1 MSTGK
6 EQLHRLHEAL
16 GAFEEAV
23 AKREHKGLA
32 QSRVALQQEVDR
44 ARDGV
49 VKLVVGMV
57 TEAKLSAKA

>member
-16 GAFEEAV
+16 GMFEDAV
-23 AKREHKGLA
+23 MRREHKGLA
-32 QSRVALQQEVDR
+32 QSKVALQQEVDK
-44 ARDGV
+44 ARSSL
-49 VKLVVGMV
+49 VKLVVDMV